1 MKHPHLKK
9 VLYRPGL
16 SMVELMVAVV
26 IIAILAAVTTGGVVK
41 YMQWQRDPN
50 NPGSPTAVFIENV
63 KKFSGNIYS
72 DIVQKSK
79 QEFSSLDIRERNYFS
94 TLGTSLYSRNTPAI
108 KVLTEQ
114 DPTQRNSLVYTNVK
128 ILRTFVPNILNF
140 SDIVTPTGIP
150 RLFPSFPLHY
160 NSAAQASATETGV
173 QYNNFYSAMTPAD
186 KNKLLV
192 PENAI
197 YKALIN
203 SGATPDANPAI
214 NSSAVLLLALEN
226 HPKGIKTED
235 LGPGAIKTTAGGL
248 RYLQGPGGGIVYFQL
263 HYVDNSDFQ
272 ADKNYKVGSLR
283 LDILYDAEAR

>member
-1 MKHPHLKK
+1 M
-9 VLYRPGL
+9 
-16 SMVELMVAVV
+16 
-26 IIAILAAVTTGGVVK
+26 
-41 YMQWQRDPN
+41 
-50 NPGSPTAVFIENV
+50 
-63 KKFSGNIYS
+63 
-72 DIVQKSK
+72 
-79 QEFSSLDIRERNYFS
+79 
-94 TLGTSLYSRNTPAI
+94 
-108 KVLTEQ
+108 
-114 DPTQRNSLVYTNVK
+114 
-128 ILRTFVPNILNF
+128 
-140 SDIVTPTGIP
+140 
-150 RLFPSFPLHY
+150 
-160 NSAAQASATETGV
+160 
-173 QYNNFYSAMTPAD
+173 
-186 KNKLLV
+186 

-197 YKALIN
+197 YKALVN